1 MFFLCDDGLLL
12 RGQEHWQSGDWN
24 WDGFGDGHN
33 FLTSCAGKNNTL
45 M

>member
-24 WDGFGDGHN
+24 WDGGDGHN
-33 FLTSCAGKNNTL
+33 FLTPCAGKNNTL